1 MKEKCVRLPIN
12 FVLLVIYFM
21 SELRGTVAFRTVCE
35 LKHGV
40 IIKPAFV
47 QWLKEGEN
55 AIELLLGI

>member
-1 MKEKCVRLPIN
+1 
-12 FVLLVIYFM
+12 M
-21 SELRGTVAFRTVCE
+21 SELRGTVAFRTVWE

-55 AIELLLGI
+55 TIELLLGI

>member
-1 MKEKCVRLPIN
+1 
-12 FVLLVIYFM
+12 M

-55 AIELLLGI
+55 TIELLLGI